1 MKRHPYEYE
10 SFLLALCCF
19 SMTTYACKQMN
30 LQDNFHEIL
39 DANKSD
45 NSLKYSFE
53 HNNGRINDFLRYFH
67 NHVDID

>member
-19 SMTTYACKQMN
+19 SMTTYACKQIN
-30 LQDNFHEIL
+30 LLQDNFHEIL

-45 NSLKYSFE
+45 YSLKYSFE
-53 HNNGRINDFLRYFH
+53 HI
-67 NHVDID
+67 

>member
-19 SMTTYACKQMN
+19 LMTTYACKQIN
-30 LQDNFHEIL
+30 LLQDNFHEIL

-53 HNNGRINDFLRYFH
+53 HI
-67 NHVDID
+67 